1 MFVLNNVCTFATE
14 QQENSMTEKERR
26 RCHYIIHTNATAA
39 AGIAAGLAQLP
50 GVDSAPLAALEVE
63 MVTALGAVF
72 DIKVSSAA
80 AKGVIASV
88 AGTAV
93 GRATSQFLLGWIPGL
108 GNAINAS
115 TAAGIVEALGWLAAD
130 HFDLEKQAKLLE

>member
-1 MFVLNNVCTFATE
+1 
-14 QQENSMTEKERR
+14 MTENERR

-50 GVDSAPLAALEVE
+50 GVDAAPLAALEVE

-72 DIKVSSAA
+72 GIKVSNAA

-93 GRATSQFLLGWIPGL
+93 GRATSQFLVGWLPGL
-108 GNAINAS
+108 GNAINAT
-115 TAAGIVEALGWLAAD
+115 TAAGVVEALGWFAAD
-130 HFDLEKQAKLLE
+130 HFDLERNSNGHETNK